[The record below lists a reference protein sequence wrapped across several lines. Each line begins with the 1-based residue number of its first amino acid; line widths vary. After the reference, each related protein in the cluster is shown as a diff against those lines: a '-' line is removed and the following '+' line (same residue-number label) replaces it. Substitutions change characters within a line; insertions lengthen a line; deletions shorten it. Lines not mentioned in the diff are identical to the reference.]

1 MVKIA
6 FLFPGQ
12 GSQTVGM
19 GSEFYKTSL
28 ESKKLFD
35 SAGEVLGFDMA
46 DLCFNGPSDKLMLT
60 ENAQPALLIHS
71 TIALN
76 MLRENGINAVIAA
89 GHSLGE
95 YSANVA
101 AGSIQ
106 FLDAVRLVNL
116 RGRFM
121 QEAVPVGVG
130 GMAAIIGMS
139 LDIVRGLCDRI
150 STEHFI
156 VQPANIN
163 SQEQIVIAGHLR
175 AVEEVSRLAKNEGA
189 KKSVMLPVS
198 APFHCSL
205 MKSAEI
211 KLQKEL
217 EKTEFVDHQYPVIS
231 NIQARPLTTG
241 PLAREAL
248 IRQVCS
254 PVMWGDT
261 MQYLIE
267 GEVDVV
273 IELGTG
279 RVLSGLM
286 RRFNKNVKCFQV
298 GDPESLKTTVDA
310 CKTFLK
316 QNNSYGT

>member
-12 GSQTVGM
+12 GSQVVGM
-19 GSEFYKTSL
+19 GREFYDTFS

-35 SAGEVLGFDMA
+35 SAGAVLGFDIA
-46 DLCFNGPSDKLMLT
+46 DLCFNGPSEKLMLT
-60 ENAQPALLIHS
+60 ENVQPALLIHS

-76 MLRENGINAVIAA
+76 MLRENGINAEVAA

-106 FLDAVRLVNL
+106 FLDAVRLVQL

-121 QEAVPVGVG
+121 QEAVTVGIG
-130 GMAAIIGMS
+130 GMAAIIGMP
-139 LDIVRGLCDRI
+139 LDSIRLLCDRI
-150 STEHFI
+150 SKEDFL

-163 SQEQIVIAGHLR
+163 SHEQIVIAGHLK
-175 AVEEVSRLAKNEGA
+175 AVEEVSQLAKEGGA
-189 KKSVMLPVS
+189 KKTIMLPVS

-205 MKSAEI
+205 MKPAEI
-211 KLQKEL
+211 NLKKEL
-217 EKTEFVDHQYPVIS
+217 EKTKFMDHQYPVIS

-241 PLAREAL
+241 SSACDAL
-248 IRQVCS
+248 VRQVCS
-254 PVMWGDT
+254 PVRWAET
-261 MQYLIE
+261 MQYLIDQE
-267 GEVDVV
+267 INIA

-279 RVLSGLM
+279 KVLSGLM
-286 RRFNKNVKCFQV
+286 RRFNNNIKCFQV
-298 GDPESLKTTVDA
+298 GDLDSLKTTVEA
-310 CKTFLK
+310 CQNLLK
-316 QNNSYGT
+316 QRNN

>member
-12 GSQTVGM
+12 GSQVVGM
-19 GSEFYKTSL
+19 GREFYDTSS

-35 SAGEVLGFDMA
+35 SAGAVLGFDIG
-46 DLCFNGPSDKLMLT
+46 DLCFNGPREKLMLT

-76 MLRENGINAVIAA
+76 MLRENGINAEVAA

-101 AGSIQ
+101 AGSVQ
-106 FLDAVRLVNL
+106 FLDAVRLVQL

-121 QEAVPVGVG
+121 QEAVPVGIG

-139 LDIVRGLCDRI
+139 LDRI
-150 STEHFI
+150 SLLCSRVSKEDSL

-163 SQEQIVIAGHLR
+163 SHEQIVIAGHLE
-175 AVEEVSRLAKNEGA
+175 AVEEVSQLAKEGGA
-189 KKSVMLPVS
+189 KKTAMLPVS
-198 APFHCSL
+198 APFHCPL
-205 MKSAEI
+205 MKPAEI
-211 KLQKEL
+211 NLKKEL
-217 EKTEFVDHQYPVIS
+217 EKTEFMDHQYPVIS

-241 PLAREAL
+241 SSACDAL
-248 IRQVCS
+248 VRQVCS
-254 PVMWGDT
+254 PVRWAET
-261 MQYLIE
+261 MQYLIDQE
-267 GEVDVV
+267 INIA

-279 RVLSGLM
+279 KVLSGLM
-286 RRFNKNVKCFQV
+286 RRFNNNIKCFQV
-298 GDPESLKTTVDA
+298 GDPDSLKTTVEA
-310 CKTFLK
+310 CQNLLK
-316 QNNSYGT
+316 QRNN

>member
-1 MVKIA
+1 MKIA

-19 GSEFYKTSL
+19 GKEFYKAFS
-28 ESKKLFD
+28 EAKKLFD
-35 SAGEVLGFDMA
+35 DAGEILGFDIA
-46 DLCFNGPSDKLMLT
+46 DLCFNGPDEKLMLT

-71 TIALN
+71 IIALN
-76 MLRENGINAVIAA
+76 MLRRNGINATIAA

-106 FLDAVRLVNL
+106 FLDAVRLVHL

-130 GMAAIIGMS
+130 GMAAVIGMT
-139 LDIVRGLCDRI
+139 LDNVQLLCDRV
-150 STEHFI
+150 SKKDFL

-163 SQEQIVIAGHLR
+163 SHEQIVIAGHLK
-175 AVEEVSRLAKNEGA
+175 AVKEVSRLAKEEGA
-189 KKSVMLPVS
+189 KKSIMLPVS
-198 APFHCSL
+198 APFHCPL
-205 MKSAEI
+205 MKPAEI
-211 KLQKEL
+211 NLKKEL
-217 EKTEFVDHQYPVIS
+217 EKTKFIDHQYPVVS
-231 NIQARPLTTG
+231 NIQARPLTAG
-241 PLAREAL
+241 SSACEAL

-254 PVMWGDT
+254 PVRWAET
-261 MQYLIE
+261 MQYLIDQE
-267 GEVDVV
+267 IDVA

-286 RRFNKNVKCFQV
+286 RRFNKNVKCYQV
-298 GDPESLKTTVDA
+298 GDPNSLRTTVEA
-310 CKTFLK
+310 CENLIKSEG
-316 QNNSYGT
+316 N

>member
-19 GSEFYKTSL
+19 GREFYETSL

-35 SAGEVLGFDMA
+35 KAGEILGFNIA
-46 DLCFNGPSDKLMLT
+46 DLCFNGPDEKLMLT

-71 TIALN
+71 IIALN
-76 MLRENGINAVIAA
+76 MLRENGINATIAA

-106 FLDAVRLVNL
+106 FLDAVRLVHL

-121 QEAVPVGVG
+121 QEAVSVGVG
-130 GMAAIIGMS
+130 SMAAVIGMS
-139 LDIVRGLCDRI
+139 LDKVCLLCD
-150 STEHFI
+150 SVSKEGFL

-163 SQEQIVIAGHLR
+163 SHEQIVVAGHLK
-175 AVEEVSRLAKNEGA
+175 AVEEVSRLAKEEGA

-198 APFHCSL
+198 APFHSPL
-205 MKSAEI
+205 MKPAEI
-211 KLQKEL
+211 NLKKER
-217 EKTEFVDHQYPVIS
+217 EKTEFVDHQYPVVS
-231 NIQARPLTTG
+231 NIHARPLTTG
-241 PLAREAL
+241 SGACEAL

-254 PVMWGDT
+254 PVRWAET
-261 MQYLIE
+261 MHYLIDQE
-267 GEVDVV
+267 IDVA

-279 RVLSGLM
+279 RILSRLM
-286 RRFNKNVKCFQV
+286 RRFNKNIRCFQV
-298 GDPESLKTTVDA
+298 GDPDSLKTTVET
-310 CKTFLK
+310 CENLIKS
-316 QNNSYGT
+316 QNN

>member
-35 SAGEVLGFDMA
+35 SAGEVLGFDIA
-46 DLCFNGPSDKLMLT
+46 DLCFNGPSEKLMLT

-76 MLRENGINAVIAA
+76 MLRESGINADIAA

-121 QEAVPVGVG
+121 QEAVPLGVG

-139 LDIVRGLCDRI
+139 LDSVRGLCDRI
-150 STEHFI
+150 STKDFI

-163 SQEQIVIAGHLR
+163 SQEQIVVAGHLS
-175 AVEEVSRLAKNEGA
+175 AVEEVSRLAKKEGA
-189 KKSVMLPVS
+189 KKSVILPVS

-217 EKTEFVDHQYPVIS
+217 EKTKFVDHQYPVIS

-241 PLAREAL
+241 SLARKAL

-254 PVMWGDT
+254 PVMWADT

-267 GEVDVV
+267 GDVDVV

-286 RRFNKNVKCFQV
+286 RRFNNNVKCFQV
-298 GDPESLKTTVDA
+298 GDPESLNITVDA

-316 QNNSYGT
+316 

>member
-1 MVKIA
+1 MKIA

-19 GSEFYKTSL
+19 GKEFYKASS
-28 ESKKLFD
+28 EAKELFD
-35 SAGEVLGFDMA
+35 NAGEILGFDIA
-46 DLCFNGPSDKLMLT
+46 DLCFNGPDEKLMLT

-71 TIALN
+71 IIALN
-76 MLRENGINAVIAA
+76 MLRRNGINASIAA

-106 FLDAVRLVNL
+106 FLDAVRLVHL

-130 GMAAIIGMS
+130 GMAAVIGMP
-139 LDIVRGLCDRI
+139 LDNVRLLCDRV
-150 STEHFI
+150 SKKDFL

-163 SQEQIVIAGHLR
+163 SHEQIVIAGHLK
-175 AVEEVSRLAKNEGA
+175 AVKEVSQLAKEEGA
-189 KKSVMLPVS
+189 KKSIMLPVS
-198 APFHCSL
+198 APFHCPL
-205 MKSAEI
+205 MKPAEI
-211 KLQKEL
+211 NLKKEL
-217 EKTEFVDHQYPVIS
+217 EKTKFIDHQYPVVS
-231 NIQARPLTTG
+231 NIQARPLTAG
-241 PLAREAL
+241 SSACEAL

-254 PVMWGDT
+254 PVRWAET
-261 MQYLIE
+261 MQYLIDQE
-267 GEVDVV
+267 IDVA

-286 RRFNKNVKCFQV
+286 RRFNKNVKCYQV
-298 GDPESLKTTVDA
+298 GDPNSLRTTVEA
-310 CKTFLK
+310 CENLIKSEG
-316 QNNSYGT
+316 N

>member
-12 GSQTVGM
+12 GSQIVGM
-19 GSEFYKTSL
+19 GREFYETSL

-35 SAGEVLGFDMA
+35 NAAEILGFDIA
-46 DLCFNGPSDKLMLT
+46 DLCFNGPDEKLMLT

-71 TIALN
+71 IIALN
-76 MLRENGINAVIAA
+76 MLRENGINATIAA

-106 FLDAVRLVNL
+106 FLDAVRLVHL

-130 GMAAIIGMS
+130 GMAAVIGIS
-139 LDIVRGLCDRI
+139 LDNVRLLCDRV
-150 STEHFI
+150 SKEDFL

-163 SQEQIVIAGHLR
+163 SHEQIVIAGHLK
-175 AVEEVSRLAKNEGA
+175 AVEEVSQLAKEGGA
-189 KKSVMLPVS
+189 KKSVILPVS
-198 APFHCSL
+198 APFHCPL
-205 MKSAEI
+205 MKPAEI
-211 KLQKEL
+211 NLKKEL
-217 EKTEFVDHQYPVIS
+217 EKTEFVDHQYPVVSI
-231 NIQARPLTTG
+231 IQARPVTTG
-241 PLAREAL
+241 SSACEAL

-254 PVMWGDT
+254 PVRWAET
-261 MQYLIE
+261 MQYLIDQ
-267 GEVDVV
+267 GIDVA

-286 RRFNKNVKCFQV
+286 RRFNNNVRCFQV
-298 GDPESLKTTVDA
+298 GDPDSLKTTVEA
-310 CKTFLK
+310 CENLIKSK
-316 QNNSYGT
+316 NN

>member
-12 GSQTVGM
+12 GSQVVGM
-19 GSEFYKTSL
+19 GREFYETSL

-35 SAGEVLGFDMA
+35 KAAEILGFDIA
-46 DLCFNGPSDKLMLT
+46 DLCFNGPDEKLMLT

-71 TIALN
+71 IIALN
-76 MLRENGINAVIAA
+76 MLRENGINATIAA

-106 FLDAVRLVNL
+106 FLDAVRLVHL

-121 QEAVPVGVG
+121 QEAVSVGVG
-130 GMAAIIGMS
+130 SMAAVIGMS
-139 LDIVRGLCDRI
+139 LDNVRLLCDRV
-150 STEHFI
+150 SKEGFL

-163 SQEQIVIAGHLR
+163 SHEQIVVAGHLK
-175 AVEEVSRLAKNEGA
+175 AVEEVSRLAKEEGA

-198 APFHCSL
+198 APFHCPL
-205 MKSAEI
+205 MKPAEI
-211 KLQKEL
+211 KLKKEL
-217 EKTEFVDHQYPVIS
+217 EKIKFVDHQYPVVS

-241 PLAREAL
+241 SSACEAL

-254 PVMWGDT
+254 PVRWAET
-261 MQYLIE
+261 MQYLIDQE
-267 GEVDVV
+267 IDVA

-279 RVLSGLM
+279 RVLSRLM
-286 RRFNKNVKCFQV
+286 RRFNKNIRCFQV
-298 GDPESLKTTVDA
+298 GDPDSLKTTVEA
-310 CKTFLK
+310 CENLIKS
-316 QNNSYGT
+316 QNN

>member
-12 GSQTVGM
+12 GSQVVGM
-19 GSEFYKTSL
+19 GKEFYDTSL

-35 SAGEVLGFDMA
+35 SAGSVLGFDIA
-46 DLCFNGPSDKLMLT
+46 GLCFNGPGEKLMLT

-76 MLRENGINAVIAA
+76 MLRENGINADVTA

-101 AGSIQ
+101 AGSIE
-106 FLDAVRLVNL
+106 FLDAVRLVQL

-121 QEAVPVGVG
+121 QKAVPLGIG

-139 LDIVRGLCDRI
+139 LDSISLLCN
-150 STEHFI
+150 SVSKENFL

-163 SQEQIVIAGHLR
+163 SQEQIVIAGHLK
-175 AVEEVSRLAKNEGA
+175 AVEEVSQLAKEGGA
-189 KKSVMLPVS
+189 KKTIMLPVS
-198 APFHCSL
+198 APFHCPL
-205 MKSAEI
+205 MKPAEI
-211 KLQKEL
+211 NLKKEL
-217 EKTEFVDHQYPVIS
+217 EKIEFFDHQFPVIS
-231 NIQARPLTTG
+231 NYQALPLTSG
-241 PLAREAL
+241 SSACDAL

-254 PVMWGDT
+254 PVRWAET
-261 MQYLIE
+261 MQYMIDQK
-267 GEVDVV
+267 VNVT

-279 RVLSGLM
+279 KVLSALM
-286 RRFNKNVKCFQV
+286 RRVNKNIKCFQV
-298 GDPESLKTTVDA
+298 GDPDSLRITVEA
-310 CKTFLK
+310 CQSLLK
-316 QNNSYGT
+316 LKKN

>member
-12 GSQTVGM
+12 GSQIVGM
-19 GSEFYKTSL
+19 GREFYETSL

-35 SAGEVLGFDMA
+35 KAAEILGFDIA
-46 DLCFNGPSDKLMLT
+46 DLCFNGPDEKLMLT

-71 TIALN
+71 IIALN
-76 MLRENGINAVIAA
+76 MLRESGINATIAA

-106 FLDAVRLVNL
+106 FLDAVRLVQL

-130 GMAAIIGMS
+130 GMAAVIGMS
-139 LDIVRGLCDRI
+139 LDNVRLLCDRV
-150 STEHFI
+150 SKEGFL

-163 SQEQIVIAGHLR
+163 SHEQIVVAGHLK
-175 AVEEVSRLAKNEGA
+175 AVEEVSRLAKEEGA

-198 APFHCSL
+198 APFHCPL
-205 MKSAEI
+205 MKPAEI
-211 KLQKEL
+211 KLKKEL
-217 EKTEFVDHQYPVIS
+217 EKIKFVDHQYPVVS

-241 PLAREAL
+241 SSACEAL

-254 PVMWGDT
+254 PVRWAET
-261 MQYLIE
+261 MQYLIDQE
-267 GEVDVV
+267 IDVV

-286 RRFNKNVKCFQV
+286 RLFNKNIRCFQV
-298 GDPESLKTTVDA
+298 GDPESLKTTVEA
-310 CKTFLK
+310 CENLIKSK
-316 QNNSYGT
+316 NN

>member
-1 MVKIA
+1 MKIA

-19 GSEFYKTSL
+19 GKEFYKAFS
-28 ESKKLFD
+28 EAKKLFD
-35 SAGEVLGFDMA
+35 DAGEILGFDIA
-46 DLCFNGPSDKLMLT
+46 DLCFNGPDEKLMLT

-71 TIALN
+71 IIALN
-76 MLRENGINAVIAA
+76 MLRRNGINATIAA

-106 FLDAVRLVNL
+106 FLDAVRLVHL

-130 GMAAIIGMS
+130 GMAAVIGMT
-139 LDIVRGLCDRI
+139 LDNVQLLCDRV
-150 STEHFI
+150 SKKDFL

-163 SQEQIVIAGHLR
+163 SHEQIVIAGHLK
-175 AVEEVSRLAKNEGA
+175 AVKEVSRLAKEEGA
-189 KKSVMLPVS
+189 KKSIMLPVS
-198 APFHCSL
+198 APFHCPL
-205 MKSAEI
+205 MKPAEI
-211 KLQKEL
+211 NLKKEL
-217 EKTEFVDHQYPVIS
+217 EKTKFIDHQYPVVS
-231 NIQARPLTTG
+231 NIQARPLTAG
-241 PLAREAL
+241 SSACEAL

-254 PVMWGDT
+254 PVRWAET
-261 MQYLIE
+261 MQYLIDQE
-267 GEVDVV
+267 IDVA

-286 RRFNKNVKCFQV
+286 RRFNKNVKCYQV
-298 GDPESLKTTVDA
+298 GDPNSLRTTVEA
-310 CKTFLK
+310 CENLIKSED
-316 QNNSYGT
+316 N

>member
-19 GSEFYKTSL
+19 GKEFYKASS
-28 ESKKLFD
+28 EAKELFD
-35 SAGEVLGFDMA
+35 NAGEILGFDIA
-46 DLCFNGPSDKLMLT
+46 DLCFNGPNEKLMLT

-71 TIALN
+71 IIALN
-76 MLRENGINAVIAA
+76 MLRRNGINATIAA

-106 FLDAVRLVNL
+106 FLDAVRLVHL

-130 GMAAIIGMS
+130 GMAAVIGMS
-139 LDIVRGLCDRI
+139 LDNVRLLCDRV
-150 STEHFI
+150 SKKDFL

-163 SQEQIVIAGHLR
+163 SHEQIVIAGHLK
-175 AVEEVSRLAKNEGA
+175 AVKEVSRLAKEEGA
-189 KKSVMLPVS
+189 KKSIMLPVS
-198 APFHCSL
+198 APFHCPL
-205 MKSAEI
+205 MKPAEI
-211 KLQKEL
+211 NLKKEL
-217 EKTEFVDHQYPVIS
+217 EKTKFIDHQYPVVS
-231 NIQARPLTTG
+231 NIQARPLTAG
-241 PLAREAL
+241 SSACEAL

-254 PVMWGDT
+254 PVRWAET
-261 MQYLIE
+261 MQYLIDQE
-267 GEVDVV
+267 IDVA

-286 RRFNKNVKCFQV
+286 RRFNKNVKCYQV
-298 GDPESLKTTVDA
+298 ADPNSLRTTVEA
-310 CKTFLK
+310 CENLMKSEG
-316 QNNSYGT
+316 N